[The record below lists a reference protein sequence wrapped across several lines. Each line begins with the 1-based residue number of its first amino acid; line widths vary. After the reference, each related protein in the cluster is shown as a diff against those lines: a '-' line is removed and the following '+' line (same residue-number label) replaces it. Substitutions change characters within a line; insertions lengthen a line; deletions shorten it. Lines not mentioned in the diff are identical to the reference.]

1 MPDKASQVAADLAE
15 QQHRFFRDTAEGL
28 EQFDK
33 PTLRVSPTEIRKGR
47 RALRD
52 AMPDPWWAKGRPKDW
67 NAHHIIPVE
76 QQNHRVF
83 NALTATKEGWN
94 HHDPLLNGLALPTNP
109 KAAAKAGLP
118 RHQVAGSSLVRGH
131 PNLNRDA
138 EALLDALDPFLDD
151 PVRLR
156 AEVLKVRDQLR
167 DEIVSGARGDVLF

>member
-1 MPDKASQVAADLAE
+1 MRCRSLVGKGPPK
-15 QQHRFFRDTAEGL
+15 GL
-28 EQFDK
+28 E
-33 PTLRVSPTEIRKGR
+33 RSPHHPR
-47 RALRD
+47 RAAEPPRVQR
-52 AMPDPWWAKGRPKDW
+52 PDGDEGR
-67 NAHHIIPVE
+67 
-76 QQNHRVF
+76 
-83 NALTATKEGWN
+83 LN

-156 AEVLKVRDQLR
+156 AEC
-167 DEIVSGARGDVLF
+167 